1 MTPIRDASAG
11 PPPLSRGTVADP
23 PIRAR
28 RRVAGTTDLAG
39 AADRR
44 LARAPRALWRA
55 RAVALAVT
63 LAAFATTTSG
73 CHSDAP
79 PAAAPPQVTVATP
92 LTQQVTD
99 YREFTGNTA
108 ATDSVT
114 LVARVEGYLEQIHF
128 TDGAAV
134 KQGDLLFTIQQ
145 TQYQAQL
152 QQAQAQ
158 LAAQQAALVH
168 AKTEL
173 ARYTQLVKEDSAPAT
188 EVDRWQY
195 ELDSA
200 QAGILGAQAQID
212 LAKLNLGYTKIT
224 APFDGRMG
232 RHLVDPGNVVGGAA
246 QPTSLATIDRLD
258 PLYVYFTISERDLLS
273 IRAEHKGQGREEME
287 KNEVPAFYGLLDEQ
301 DFPHRGRLD
310 FAALTITS
318 TTGTLQAR
326 AVFPNPEPAIL
337 PGLFV
342 RVRIPSA
349 APHEALTVPGEA
361 IAFDQQGEYVLL
373 VDADGVVARR
383 PVTTGMQLGERIV
396 VKDGLTLADRVVVA
410 GLQRAIPG
418 RKVDAQTA
426 PAATAAPAA
435 GKS

>member
-1 MTPIRDASAG
+1 MRIT
-11 PPPLSRGTVADP
+11 
-23 PIRAR
+23 
-28 RRVAGTTDLAG
+28 
-39 AADRR
+39 
-44 LARAPRALWRA
+44 LARARAAAALTA
-55 RAVALAVT
+55 TFLTTTLIAGVAT
-63 LAAFATTTSG
+63 LAG
-73 CHSDAP
+73 CHSSAP
-79 PAAAPPQVTVATP
+79 PAAPPPQVTVATP
-92 LTQQVTD
+92 TTQQVTD

-114 LVARVEGYLEQIHF
+114 LVGRVEGYLEQIHF

-200 QAGILGAQAQID
+200 QAGILGAQAQIE

-246 QPTSLATIDRLD
+246 QPTALATIERLD
-258 PLYVYFTISERDLLS
+258 PLYVYFTIAERDLLS
-273 IRAEHKGQGREEME
+273 IRAEHHGGGRAEIE
-287 KNEVPAFYGLLDEQ
+287 KREIPAFFGLLD
-301 DFPHRGRLD
+301 DADYPHKGRLD
-310 FAALTITS
+310 FAALSVTS

-326 AVFPNPEPAIL
+326 AIFPNPEPPIL

-349 APHEALTVPGEA
+349 APHDALTVPGEA
-361 IAFDQQGEYVLL
+361 IAFDQQGEYVLV
-373 VDADGVVARR
+373 VDAESTVARR
-383 PVTTGMQLGERIV
+383 PVTTGMQLGDRIV
-396 VKDGLTLADRVVVA
+396 VKDGLTAGDRVVVA

-426 PAATAAPAA
+426 QTAPAATAAPASAIAPSAAKAAA

>member
-1 MTPIRDASAG
+1 MTPNREAIA
-11 PPPLSRGTVADP
+11 
-23 PIRAR
+23 
-28 RRVAGTTDLAG
+28 
-39 AADRR
+39 
-44 LARAPRALWRA
+44 
-55 RAVALAVT
+55 
-63 LAAFATTTSG
+63 
-73 CHSDAP
+73 
-79 PAAAPPQVTVATP
+79 AAAPPHGGTGSGTTTRRASSRITLARTRAAAALTTTLVASVTIIAGCHSSAPPVAAPPQITVATP
-92 LTQQVTD
+92 TTQQVTD

-114 LVARVEGYLEQIHF
+114 LVGRVEGYLEQIHF

-173 ARYTQLVKEDSAPAT
+173 ARYTRLVKEDSAPAT

-200 QAGILGAQAQID
+200 QAAILAAQAQIE
-212 LAKLNLGYTKIT
+212 LAKLNLGYTKVT

-246 QPTSLATIDRLD
+246 QPTALATIDKLD
-258 PLYVYFTISERDLLS
+258 PLYVYFTIAERDLLS
-273 IRAEHKGQGREEME
+273 IRAEHKGEGRAAME
-287 KNEVPAFYGLLDEQ
+287 KKEVPAFYGLLNEQ
-301 DFPHRGRLD
+301 DFPHQGRLD

-361 IAFDQQGEYVLL
+361 IAFDQQGEYVLV

-383 PVTTGMQLGERIV
+383 PVTTGMQLGQRIV
-396 VKDGLTLADRVVVA
+396 VKDGLTTSDRVVIA

-426 PAATAAPAA
+426 PDATAAPSSATA
-435 GKS
+435 PSVTKAEADKS

>member
-1 MTPIRDASAG
+1 MTPTRDA
-11 PPPLSRGTVADP
+11 PN
-23 PIRAR
+23 R
-28 RRVAGTTDLAG
+28 RPH
-39 AADRR
+39 
-44 LARAPRALWRA
+44 APHTRA
-55 RAVALAVT
+55 RAMLPTLAVRAATIAT
-63 LAAFATTTSG
+63 LAAIAAAG
-73 CHSDAP
+73 CGSSAPAPDAP
-79 PAAAPPQVTVATP
+79 PKVTVATP
-92 LTQQVTD
+92 VAQQVTD

-134 KQGDLLFTIQQ
+134 KQGDLLFTIQP

-195 ELDSA
+195 ERDSA
-200 QAGILGAQAQID
+200 EAGILGAQAQIE

-258 PLYVYFTISERDLLS
+258 PLYVYFTIAERDLLS
-273 IRAEHKGQGREEME
+273 IRAEHKGEGREEME
-287 KNEVPAFYGLLDEQ
+287 KREVPAFFGLLDEQ
-301 DFPHRGRLD
+301 DFPHAGRLD
-310 FAALTITS
+310 FAALTVTS

-361 IAFDQQGEYVLL
+361 IAFDQQGEYVLV

-396 VKDGLTLADRVVVA
+396 VKDGLAASDRVVVA